1 MLACNVEYKVVY
13 NIINELK
20 TIGGGHV
27 MRIYTIGH
35 FDYSLDKFLE
45 MLQTAGITLVTD
57 VRSFPNSK
65 KHPQYNQQSFQ
76 EWLENNKIKYF
87 HNILLGGRRKQS
99 SIVGVTLNEGWD
111 NQSFHNYADYTLT
124 DEFKEGIQSLME
136 EAKEN
141 TVAILCAERHPSRCH
156 RLIISNWLAAHDV
169 NVDHIIVN
177 NKEKIEIVQHEL
189 GQWGAMPIIEDDGE
203 IVYPKNTTSKND

>member
-1 MLACNVEYKVVY
+1 
-13 NIINELK
+13 
-20 TIGGGHV
+20 

-45 MLQTAGITLVTD
+45 MLQTADVTLVTD

-65 KHPQYNQQSFQ
+65 RHPQYNQQSFQ
-76 EWLENNKIKYF
+76 KWLESNKIKYF
-87 HNILLGGRRKQS
+87 HNKSLGGRRKQS
-99 SIVGVTLNEGWD
+99 SIVGETLNEGWK

-124 DEFKEGIQSLME
+124 DEFKQGINSLIE
-136 EAKEN
+136 DAEKN

-156 RLIISNWLAAHDV
+156 RLLISNWLVAHDA
-169 NVDHIIVN
+169 NVKHIIVN
-177 NKEKIEIVQHEL
+177 NKEEIEIVPHKL

-203 IVYPKNTTSKND
+203 IVYPKKTTNNAHQ

>member
-1 MLACNVEYKVVY
+1 MR
-13 NIINELK
+13 LK
-20 TIGGGHV
+20 TMGGSYS

-45 MLQTAGITLVTD
+45 MLQTADVTLVTD
-57 VRSFPNSK
+57 VRAFPKSK

-76 EWLENNKIKYF
+76 EWLENNNIKYF
-87 HNILLGGRRKQS
+87 HNTLLGGRRKQS
-99 SIVGVTLNEGWD
+99 GIVGLTLNEGWK

-124 DEFKEGIQSLME
+124 DEFKEGINSLME

-177 NKEKIEIVQHEL
+177 NKEEIEIVPHKL

-203 IVYPKNTTSKND
+203 IVYPKNTTSNNQ